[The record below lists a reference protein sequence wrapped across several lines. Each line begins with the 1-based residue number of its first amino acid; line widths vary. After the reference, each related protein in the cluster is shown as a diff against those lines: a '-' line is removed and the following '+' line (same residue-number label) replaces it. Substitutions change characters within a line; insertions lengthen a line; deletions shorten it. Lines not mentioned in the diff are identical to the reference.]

1 MLPTEVTFTCE
12 CTMSLGGTFSF
23 FPAWLS
29 HQMRSRSGHLSSI
42 RCHMLRKF
50 FDTWS
55 LGQGAVHQYQQM
67 NLLCWLVSA
76 PAANESSCCCNL
88 AKVGQGTVMIPEV
101 PNWFVTVV
109 ITCNL

>member
-1 MLPTEVTFTCE
+1 
-12 CTMSLGGTFSF
+12 
-23 FPAWLS
+23 
-29 HQMRSRSGHLSSI
+29 MRSRSGHLSSI

-50 FDTWS
+50 FDTSS

-67 NLLCWLVSA
+67 NLLCWLVSV

-101 PNWFVTVV
+101 PNWLVTFGN
-109 ITCNL
+109 CSYNL

>member
-1 MLPTEVTFTCE
+1 
-12 CTMSLGGTFSF
+12 MSMASTPDEKSQRS
-23 FPAWLS
+23 PVIHSLS
-29 HQMRSRSGHLSSI
+29 YVE
-42 RCHMLRKF
+42 F
-50 FDTWS
+50 FDAWS
-55 LGQGAVHQYQQM
+55 LGQGAVHQYQEI

-101 PNWFVTVV
+101 PSWFVTVV